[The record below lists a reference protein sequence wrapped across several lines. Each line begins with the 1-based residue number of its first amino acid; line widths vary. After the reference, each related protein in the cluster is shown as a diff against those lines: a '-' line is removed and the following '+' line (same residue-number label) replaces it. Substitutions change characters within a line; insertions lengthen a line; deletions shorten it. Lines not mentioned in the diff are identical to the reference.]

1 MLRRLH
7 THFVIAA
14 AVFGYCI
21 LAFMLAARGYTSA
34 SNMELRGH
42 ALMANSGL
50 TTFDQVVSTFP
61 PIPHVLSIVVDRLF
75 PIAGWLGPTTISAII
90 AAFLVGAW
98 FAAFRRNGMPVLTAL
113 VVTALLAFNPLM
125 LRAIYEGT
133 GFVLLH
139 LGFWLTAIG
148 VFGLRRGKQV
158 NDIIL
163 VSLGLCFMVFSH
175 PFGIVMV
182 FSFLPFLA
190 LVIPPSR
197 LRDAPA
203 SMFVVMLFPLVFAVL
218 SFIYINWVFNDGPVT
233 FVERISRAS
242 ASLGPIS
249 ESSFSRAA
257 DYRTW
262 AIVLIG
268 VLAVCPIGVSMF
280 LRTRRLAP
288 LHFSIAC
295 LFTSLLASA
304 ILAGLYGL
312 LPSTSLVVSLGVTI
326 AAACVARWPAEHKHR
341 PEAVLIA
348 AGFIGGLVVSLAD
361 PTIETQRWRS
371 AMLNQTIAIP
381 NTEEAQLAKAL
392 QGKDNILFDADVAP
406 AVVAQRGTADGILTR
421 STDAF
426 RMVELRGRTDANVI
440 VVRSRGSIF
449 GSDKVGRIFPEGFDK
464 GFAGYEPIFEGDN
477 WRAYSRTDL
486 SKGGEPR

>member
-1 MLRRLH
+1 MLQRSQ
-7 THFVIAA
+7 THLVIALA
-14 AVFGYCI
+14 TLAYC
-21 LAFMLAARGYTSA
+21 ALAALMASRGYTSA

-42 ALMANSGL
+42 ALMANAGL
-50 TTFDQVVSTFP
+50 TTFDAVVSTFP
-61 PIPHVLSIVVDRLF
+61 PIPHILTITLDRLF
-75 PIAGWLGPTTISAII
+75 PIAGWLGPTTIASVM

-98 FAAFRRNGMPVLTAL
+98 FAAFRRNGMTWVSAAF
-113 VVTALLAFNPLM
+113 VTALLAFNPLM
-125 LRAIYEGT
+125 LRTIHEGA

-139 LGFWLTAIG
+139 IGLWLVAIG

-175 PFGIVMV
+175 PFGIVSV

-197 LRDAPA
+197 LRDAPS
-203 SMFVVMLFPLVFAVL
+203 SMFVVILFPLAFAVL
-218 SFIYINWVFNDGPVT
+218 SFLYINWVFAEGPT
-233 FVERISRAS
+233 SFIERISRAT

-249 ESSFSRAA
+249 ESSIARAI

-268 VLAVCPIGVSMF
+268 VPAVCPIGVSMF

-295 LFTSLLASA
+295 LFVSLLASA

-312 LPSTSLVVSLGVTI
+312 LPSTSLVVSLGITI
-326 AAACVARWPAEHKHR
+326 AAACVARWPAEHTHR
-341 PEAVLIA
+341 PEPILIA
-348 AGFIGGLVVSLAD
+348 AGFIGGVVVSLAD
-361 PTIETQRWRS
+361 PTIETSRWRD
-371 AMLNQTIAIP
+371 AMLDRPIAEP
-381 NTEEAQLAKAL
+381 SSEEAALAKAL
-392 QGKDNILFDADVAP
+392 RGQRNVLFDAEVAP
-406 AVVAQRGTADGILTR
+406 AVVAQRGTAQGILTR

-426 RMVELRGRTDANVI
+426 RMAELRSRTDANVI
-440 VVRSRGSIF
+440 VIRSRNSVF
-449 GSDKVGRIFPEGFDK
+449 GSDKVGRIFPQGFDK
-464 GFAGYEPIFEGDN
+464 GFVGYDLIFEGKN
-477 WRAYSRTDL
+477 WRAYSRSD
-486 SKGGEPR
+486 KAIGGQSR